1 MAWSPVPDS
10 ELDFLSLPRWPGEHF
25 TLVLLDRDRWF
36 WDKFVE
42 ITSCLVAGGTVGAL
56 VWVGRV
62 HCHHVFVYV
71 VTMHVMEMP
80 VV

>member
-1 MAWSPVPDS
+1 MIVAVAVVRMMQPA
-10 ELDFLSLPRWPGEHF
+10 LD
-25 TLVLLDRDRWF
+25 
-36 WDKFVE
+36 E
-42 ITSCLVAGGTVGAL
+42 IIHVVTVRYGRMSAIRSMNMTCLVAGGTVGAL